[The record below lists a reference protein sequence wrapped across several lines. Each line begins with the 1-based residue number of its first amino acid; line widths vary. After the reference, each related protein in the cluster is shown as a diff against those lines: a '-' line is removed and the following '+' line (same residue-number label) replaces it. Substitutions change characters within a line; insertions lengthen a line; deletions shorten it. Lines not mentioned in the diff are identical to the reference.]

1 VILPVGQVVHDAAPP
16 SDLYV
21 PTAHAVHP
29 AEFAV
34 VTEPVYPAAQD
45 VQEETAT
52 LPVVEVV

>member
-1 VILPVGQVVHDAAPP
+1 M
-16 SDLYV
+16 
-21 PTAHAVHP
+21 AHAVHP